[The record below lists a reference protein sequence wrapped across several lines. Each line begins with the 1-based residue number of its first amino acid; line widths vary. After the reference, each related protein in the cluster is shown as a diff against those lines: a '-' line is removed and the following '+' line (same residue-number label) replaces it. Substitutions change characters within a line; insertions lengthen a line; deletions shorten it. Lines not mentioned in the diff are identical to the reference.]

1 MVTGVYFFDIWLFWA
16 IAQSAA
22 NALVNLA
29 VDVQFGMNVKL
40 SGSDMV
46 NGIVKNAAMSLKSG
60 STELKKSILLK
71 AMDIAMNGA
80 I

>member
-1 MVTGVYFFDIWLFWA
+1 MRAELERCLMA
-16 IAQSAA
+16 RNAA
-22 NALVNLA
+22 NVLVNLA
-29 VDVQFGMNVKL
+29 VDVQLGTSVKL
-40 SGSDMV
+40 NDDSMV

-60 STELKKSILLK
+60 STELQRSILQK